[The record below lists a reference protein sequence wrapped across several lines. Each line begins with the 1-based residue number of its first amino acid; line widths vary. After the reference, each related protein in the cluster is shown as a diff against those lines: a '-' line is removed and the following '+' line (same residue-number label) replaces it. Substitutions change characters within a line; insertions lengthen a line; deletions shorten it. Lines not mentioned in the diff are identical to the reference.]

1 MIIKKKIAWWERVEG
16 AEKYHVRI
24 VDTGIVTAIEQL
36 ENIGFAVVPQSA
48 NPEIDADIN
57 TLGLPVGEGTYDV
70 FISAADSVGN
80 ESDPLEFRGAVF
92 DFTPPAS
99 PTRGGFR

>member
-1 MIIKKKIAWWERVEG
+1 MIIKKKIAWWDRVEG
-16 AEKYHVRI
+16 ADKYHVRV
-24 VDTGIVTAIEQL
+24 VDAGLITDINQL
-36 ENIGFAVVPQSA
+36 EAISFGVVPQSA
-48 NPEIDADIN
+48 NAEIEVDIN
-57 TLGLPVGEGTYDV
+57 TLGLPVKESTYDV
-70 FISAADSVGN
+70 FVSAADSIGN